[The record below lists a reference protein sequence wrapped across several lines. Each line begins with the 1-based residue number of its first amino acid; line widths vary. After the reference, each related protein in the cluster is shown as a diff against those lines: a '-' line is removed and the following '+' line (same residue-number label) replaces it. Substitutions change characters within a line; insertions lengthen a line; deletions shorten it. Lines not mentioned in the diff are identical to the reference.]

1 LAFYEQVSKNILCID
16 RLVPTVRNRG
26 RMTAMLTAA
35 RHVTESG
42 PPQWDSQES
51 SISHDTDCA
60 LRAWVT
66 ATLQIEA
73 EMCEARIICD
83 EVMKK
88 GDESSF

>member
-1 LAFYEQVSKNILCID
+1 
-16 RLVPTVRNRG
+16 
-26 RMTAMLTAA
+26 MLTAA
-35 RHVTESG
+35 RHFTESG

-60 LRAWVT
+60 LHAWVT
-66 ATLQIEA
+66 ATLQIEV

-83 EVMKK
+83 EVMKR